1 MYVKDEVCYAG
12 SLAENIK
19 VTEAKPLRGGMLL
32 VTFSTGERRLF
43 DTTLLTGTAFKP
55 LSDESV
61 FNKPVIFNGA
71 IPWNN
76 GEIDIGPEKV
86 YIVSYVYDDVAV

>member
-43 DTTLLTGTAFKP
+43 DTTLLKGAAFKP
-55 LSDESV
+55 LADESV
-61 FNKPVIFNGA
+61 FNKLVIFHGA
-71 IPWNN
+71 ITWNN
-76 GEIDIGPEKV
+76 GEIDIAPEKV
-86 YIVSYVYDDVAV
+86 YMDSYVYDDVAV